1 MRQASDVRAN
11 MTANLL
17 NAVVEIPVDKRL
29 GGGVIS
35 VQCHYAL
42 DIIEQGSAGYF
53 DFTVACMRAANFDHK
68 WKVGSDEHV
77 GVLCV
82 VALRDEGELF
92 GPPLLIHDPAQLS
105 VPEHNLHFSQ
115 QEDAV
120 SYMTGRAIDRMM
132 ESMLLTEGMHAC
144 LKA

>member
-1 MRQASDVRAN
+1 MRQASDVRPN

-17 NAVVEIPVDKRL
+17 NAVVEIPVDERL

-42 DIIEQGSAGYF
+42 DIVEQGSAGYF
-53 DFTVACMRAANFDHK
+53 DFSVACMRAANFDHK
-68 WKVGSDEHV
+68 RKVGSDEHV

-105 VPEHNLHFSQ
+105 VPEQNVTKKQWRMDVAYELF
-115 QEDAV
+115 AV
-120 SYMTGRAIDRMM
+120 A
-132 ESMLLTEGMHAC
+132 APF
-144 LKA
+144 